1 MSKLGPVYLLPQ
13 PHPHPPQVSQ
23 WTLHLSDLTSI
34 LNASRLHTK
43 SRLPQNQKKAAPLIW
58 ITVESPGFY
67 PVIL

>member
-23 WTLHLSDLTSI
+23 WTLQLSDLTSI
-34 LNASRLHTK
+34 LSASRLHTA
-43 SRLPQNQKKAAPLIW
+43 PNQKKAAPLIW